1 MERLVDMK
9 SVAIA
14 LPLGANNW
22 QLAFG
27 ANSTS
32 IGAMYNIAAIV
43 CLVLL
48 GISLAVAQNPTK
60 PATKPKPESFTT
72 GSSPALD
79 SGTTPRIGSPE
90 WKKEQADSER
100 KEQRLKSII
109 NSICRGC

>member
-1 MERLVDMK
+1 MLLSRRSSRVPAQIRLV
-9 SVAIA
+9 
-14 LPLGANNW
+14 L
-22 QLAFG
+22 F
-27 ANSTS
+27 
-32 IGAMYNIAAIV
+32 
-43 CLVLL
+43 
-48 GISLAVAQNPTK
+48 SLALAQNPAK
-60 PATKPKPESFTT
+60 PTTKPKPESFTT